1 MTGSDALLIVGPADI
16 VGGRTVRAEL
26 VTAAFEFIDDA
37 LALVEERVL
46 PIDAAWR
53 ELMTDAVHPGAHTV
67 VLVCPS
73 WWRTPRIAVVRD
85 AARHVTANVVVL
97 RRAELL
103 RSDQHPVIVEIA
115 EDFVIVHALD
125 GEPVVVPRVGD
136 HRAVVDAIVAATAP
150 WYDVLIDVPGGV
162 TAARKLGED
171 VAHHLRLR
179 GGAVSLAD
187 DQRVLRAAE
196 IARTPSRAFRR
207 RVAAVACTGL
217 VVALGGAA
225 AGYGA
230 DEPATPASTWLVEA
244 RVTVEVPAG
253 WPTER
258 VASGPGSARV
268 QANSPSE
275 PRAAILLIQSAGQ
288 ESLAAAAEVLRRALD
303 EQPDG
308 VFVDFTATVR
318 RADRTVI
325 GYREIR
331 RERHVEWSVMLDR
344 GVRIAIGCQH
354 APDRPIPQPACE
366 QAIRSA
372 RTLP

>member
-1 MTGSDALLIVGPADI
+1 MLVVGPAEI
-16 VGGRTVRAEL
+16 VGGRAVGTEL
-26 VTAAFEFIDDA
+26 ATAAFEFIDDA
-37 LALVEERVL
+37 LALVDERVL

-53 ELMTDAVHPGAHTV
+53 EVMAAAVHPGARTV

-73 WWRTPRIAVVRD
+73 WWQTPRIDLARD
-85 AARHVTANVVVL
+85 AARHVAANVVVL

-103 RSDQHPVIVEIA
+103 RSRGHSVIVEIA
-115 EDFVIVHALD
+115 EDFVIVHAPD
-125 GEPVVVPRVGD
+125 GDPSVVPRVGD
-136 HRAVVDAIVAATAP
+136 QHAVVETVVAATAP
-150 WYDVLIDVPGGV
+150 WDDVLIDVPGGV
-162 TAARKLGED
+162 TAARQLSGD
-171 VAHHLRLR
+171 VAHALRLR
-179 GGAVSLAD
+179 GTAVSLAD

-196 IARTPSRAFRR
+196 IARMPTRVSRP

-217 VVALGGAA
+217 VVVLAGAA
-225 AGYGA
+225 AAYGA
-230 DEPATPASTWLVEA
+230 DESATTATTWLVEA
-244 RVTVEVPAG
+244 RVAVEVPAG
-253 WPTER
+253 WTTER
-258 VASGPGSARV
+258 IVSGPGSARV

-275 PRAAILLIQSAGQ
+275 PHEAILLTQSAGQ
-288 ESLAAAAEVLRRALD
+288 ESLAAAADVLRRALD
-303 EQPDG
+303 EQPAG
-308 VFVDFTATVR
+308 VFVDFTATAR

-354 APDRPIPQPACE
+354 APERPAPQRACE